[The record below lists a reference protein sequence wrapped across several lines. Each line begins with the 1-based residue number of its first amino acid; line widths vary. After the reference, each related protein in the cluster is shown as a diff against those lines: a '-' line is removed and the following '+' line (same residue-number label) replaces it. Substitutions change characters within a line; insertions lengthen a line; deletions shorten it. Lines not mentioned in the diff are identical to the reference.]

1 VLISTRVRL
10 RSGWSGGQYSLCR
23 GILGLLVAVQ
33 LLRLLPG
40 AGWGLAALIA
50 AGIAGGCLITPG
62 WRDREAALLVLVVLV
77 IVTVSPALAGAG
89 RTPIDAR
96 GLVLPWL
103 LLAHLFVPTAPY
115 GSLMAR
121 GRVDPRGGWKM
132 PAWLPWAHRAA
143 FVLLALRLISR
154 GAGPGD
160 LAALA
165 LVALLAFDP
174 GWIPPTGR
182 TLKASGADRHPE
194 TLFYDGTCGLCHGA
208 VRFLL
213 AEDRFARFRFATLQ
227 GKTFRA
233 TVPRAEREALPDSI
247 VLETRKGTILTK
259 ARVVRHDLAA
269 LGGYWRVLGGMS
281 RIVPLPLL
289 DAAYDA
295 VARVRHRLFRRPADA
310 CPITPPD
317 LRARF
322 LPD

>member
-1 VLISTRVRL
+1 VLISLRVRL
-10 RSGWSGGQYSLCR
+10 RSGWSCGQYSLCR

-33 LLRLLPG
+33 LLRPLPG
-40 AGWGLAALIA
+40 AGRGSAALIA
-50 AGIAGGCLITPG
+50 AGIAGCCLVVLG
-62 WRDREAALLVLVVLV
+62 WRDREAAFLVLVVLAV
-77 IVTVSPALAGAG
+77 VTVGPALAGAA
-89 RTPIDAR
+89 RTPLDAR

-154 GAGPGD
+154 GAGPSD

-182 TLKASGADRHPE
+182 TPKASGADRHPE

-208 VRFLL
+208 VRFVL

-233 TVPRAEREALPDSI
+233 AVPKAEREALPDSL
-247 VLETRKGTILTK
+247 VLETRKGAILTK
-259 ARVVRHDLAA
+259 ARAVRHGLAA
-269 LGGYWRVLGGMS
+269 LGGSWRVLGGMS